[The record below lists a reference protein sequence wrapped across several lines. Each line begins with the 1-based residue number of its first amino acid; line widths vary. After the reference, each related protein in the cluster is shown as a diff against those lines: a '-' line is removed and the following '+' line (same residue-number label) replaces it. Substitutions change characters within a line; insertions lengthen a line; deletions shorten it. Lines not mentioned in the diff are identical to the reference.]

1 MLSADRIAG
10 ERPMEDIFQ
19 PVLVKNIRHSDLER
33 LCKSVKTYAGCY
45 VLKDPSGEAKA
56 VGLDAHCWF
65 PSRDDSILF
74 QLQWAAPDGD

>member
-1 MLSADRIAG
+1 
-10 ERPMEDIFQ
+10 MEDFFQ
-19 PVLVKNIRHSDLER
+19 PVLVRNIRHSDLER

-45 VLKDPSGEAKA
+45 VLKDPSGEAKTA
-56 VGLDAHCWF
+56 GLDAHCWF